1 MRRYALI
8 TLIVLAA
15 SSAAQAHP
23 LGNFSVNRYSRVEVA
38 EDRIRVRYVL
48 DMAEIPTF
56 QEMAAIDLDRDGRVG
71 DDERVRYVGQKVT
84 ALRQDLHLFLN
95 GSLAALRVAS
105 QELSFPPGQA
115 GLSTLR
121 LECDFEASMPG
132 GAGESVQRAE
142 YRDDNYADRLGWKEI
157 VVRAGRGIALRG
169 STAPERDQSD
179 ELRTYPQDV
188 LASPPNQRE
197 AHFTFVPGSGE
208 DITAEFEDAGRSAVQ
223 RSKDSFA
230 ALISHQE
237 LSVPTTL
244 FLLLIAFGLGALHA
258 LSPGHGKTVVAA
270 YLVGAR
276 GTARDAIFLGLTVT
290 ATHTLSVF
298 ALGLVTLC
306 ASQFILPERLYPWLS
321 LASGFAVVGIG
332 LGVFFKRLRSVWPG
346 GVGSRRHGGHHHPA
360 RACED
365 EEVHHH
371 GDGLHEHSH
380 PHSHAIP
387 GADGSPITRRS
398 LLALGMSGGLLPCPS
413 ALVVLL
419 SAIALRRVGF
429 GLALIVAFSA
439 GLAGVLTG
447 IGLLFVYAR
456 RFLEGFRTDNALVR
470 ALPAVSALVV
480 AGVGSVIAA
489 QALSQIGL
497 PPQGLLEGFI
507 KTTTFSV
514 LALGFALGIKHAL
527 DADHLV
533 AVSTIVSERKGLRG
547 SSLVGAVWG
556 LGHTASLLAVGLAV
570 IALHAQIPER
580 VAQAM
585 EFGVAV
591 MLVGLGLNLL
601 RKLLSGATFH
611 AHPHRH
617 GGCWHLHPHLH
628 EARGH
633 GGPDAPSDSHHALRV
648 GKRPFL
654 IGMVHGLAG
663 SAALM
668 LLVLAT
674 IPSRA
679 LGFAYIGVFGL
690 GSVGGMLVMSTL
702 IGLPFAVTAHR
713 FERLNAA
720 VQALAGGFSVGL
732 GLWLMWQIG
741 TT

>member
-1 MRRYALI
+1 MKRSYALMA
-8 TLIVLAA
+8 LVFLAA

-23 LGNFSVNRYSRVEVA
+23 LGNFSINRYSRVEVA
-38 EDRIRVRYVL
+38 AGRVRVHYVL

-56 QEMAAIDLDRDGRVG
+56 QEMAVIDLDRDGRVS
-71 DDERVRYVGQKVT
+71 DDERVRYLGQRVP
-84 ALRQDLHLFLN
+84 ALGQGLHLSLN
-95 GSLAALRVAS
+95 GSPAALRAVS
-105 QELSFPPGQA
+105 QALSFPPGQA

-121 LECDFEASMPG
+121 LTCAFEAWMPEG
-132 GAGESVQRAE
+132 VLRGD
-142 YRDDNYADRLGWKEI
+142 YRDDNYAGRMGWKEV
-157 VVRAGRGIALRG
+157 VVRAGEGIALRG
-169 STAPERDQSD
+169 STAPDRDQSD
-179 ELRTYPQDV
+179 ELRLYPQDM
-188 LASPPNQRE
+188 LARPSDQCE
-197 AHFTFVPGSGE
+197 AHFTFAPAGGAP
-208 DITAEFEDAGRSAVQ
+208 AEVRDAARRAAQ
-223 RSKDSFA
+223 RSKDGFA
-230 ALISHQE
+230 ELISRRE
-237 LSVPTTL
+237 VSAPAVL
-244 FLLLIAFGLGALHA
+244 FLLLVAFGLGALHA

-306 ASQFILPERLYPWLS
+306 ASRFVLPERLYPYLS
-321 LASGFAVVGIG
+321 LASGLIVVGIG
-332 LGVFFKRLRSVWPG
+332 LGVFVQRLRGVRG
-346 GVGSRRHGGHHHPA
+346 GAHTHDHEGSHIHK
-360 RACED
+360 D
-365 EEVHHH
+365 ESH
-371 GDGLHEHSH
+371 DH
-380 PHSHAIP
+380 PHPHVHAM
-387 GADGSPITRRS
+387 ADGSPVTWRG

-419 SAIALRRVGF
+419 SAMALRRVGF

-439 GLAGVLTG
+439 GLAVVLTG
-447 IGLLFVYAR
+447 IGLLFVRAR
-456 RFLEGFRTDNALVR
+456 HLLERFRTDSAPVR

-480 AGVGSVIAA
+480 VGAGSVIAA
-489 QALSQIGL
+489 QALSQVGL
-497 PPQGLLEGFI
+497 PSQGLFEGFI

-514 LALGFALGIKHAL
+514 LALGFALGLKHAL

-556 LGHTASLLAVGLAV
+556 LGHTASLFAVGLAV

-580 VAQAM
+580 LAQVM

-601 RKLLSGATFH
+601 RKLLRGATFH

-617 GGCWHLHPHLH
+617 GGRWHLHPHLH
-628 EARGH
+628 EQGRRMSNSL
-633 GGPDAPSDSHHALRV
+633 PDSHHALRV
-648 GKRPFL
+648 GRRPFL
-654 IGMVHGLAG
+654 IGLVHGLAG

-679 LGFAYIGVFGL
+679 LGLAYIGVFGL
-690 GSVGGMLVMSTL
+690 GSVGGMLVMSAL

-720 VQALAGGFSVGL
+720 VQGLAGVFSAGL
-732 GLWLMWQIG
+732 GLYLMWQIG
-741 TT
+741 TA